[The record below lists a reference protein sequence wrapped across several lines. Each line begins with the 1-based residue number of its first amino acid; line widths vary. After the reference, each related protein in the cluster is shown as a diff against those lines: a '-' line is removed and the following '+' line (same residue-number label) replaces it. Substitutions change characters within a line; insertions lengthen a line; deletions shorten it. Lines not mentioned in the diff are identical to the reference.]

1 MIIDRNYPAK
11 SIIIADR
18 GYEKYNLF
26 ALCIEQSQYFLIR
39 VKDITSNGIL
49 STISSEECEDEFDID
64 IIRTLTRKQ
73 TKEVKDNPDRYVRI
87 MSSSPDFEFLPIDK
101 DYYVLPLRVIRFKIT
116 LTMKAPKERN

>member
-49 STISSEECEDEFDID
+49 STISFEEYEDEFDID
-64 IIRTLTRKQ
+64 IVRINKKGIENEISEK
-73 TKEVKDNPDRYVRI
+73 TKETQHL
-87 MSSSPDFEFLPIDK
+87 F
-101 DYYVLPLRVIRFKIT
+101 
-116 LTMKAPKERN
+116 

>member
-1 MIIDRNYPAK
+1 MTEIILQNPSSSQIEFMRNIISSLYVLNK
-11 SIIIADR
+11 VSI
-18 GYEKYNLF
+18 
-26 ALCIEQSQYFLIR
+26 FLIR

-49 STISSEECEDEFDID
+49 STISFEEYEDEFDID
-64 IIRTLTRKQ
+64 IVRTLTRKQ

>member
-1 MIIDRNYPAK
+1 MIIDRNYPEK

-18 GYEKYNLF
+18 VYEKYNLL

-73 TKEVKDNPDRYVRI
+73 TKEVKDYPDRYVRI
-87 MSSSPDFEFLPIDK
+87 MTSSPDFEFLPIDK

-116 LTMKAPKERN
+116 LTMKAPKEKN